1 MGVVVVQLPDCTS
14 IVYLYN
20 FGPSALSWTPTS
32 FSATFLAPFP
42 YSCPS
47 PNRRAT
53 YTAPFPW
60 ASSLIPIR
68 ESCTDSFDL
77 AFWVFCFF
85 SFASC
90 CSGACHAC
98 LCAKFIVV
106 QSFNLKKTLVNFEE
120 DTCYSSFLDLL
131 AARFRPSGLQA
142 WRSAYCNCEA
152 RMCGMVVGQ
161 LLMLPA

>member
-1 MGVVVVQLPDCTS
+1 MVVVQLPDCTS

-53 YTAPFPW
+53 YTAAFPW

-68 ESCTDSFDL
+68 ESCTDSFVL

-90 CSGACHAC
+90 CGGACHAC

-106 QSFNLKKTLVNFEE
+106 QSFNLKKTLVIAPFLICLQQDFGRLAFKLGEVRTATVKPGCVEWWWANF
-120 DTCYSSFLDLL
+120 
-131 AARFRPSGLQA
+131 
-142 WRSAYCNCEA
+142 
-152 RMCGMVVGQ
+152 
-161 LLMLPA
+161 